1 MTPSLEK
8 LGHLQD
14 LLKIEKE
21 EDIRLYRE
29 MVLERSLT
37 ERVKRGIS
45 WYPLVMKRL
54 FVGFGDK
61 IVVELE
67 ESVAGK
73 TKTANFQAG
82 DPVSIFGNV
91 SDQEMG
97 RNTGV
102 IASIRKGVIRIAL
115 NSEQIPEWIT
125 SARLGIDPEFDDKTY
140 QEMERALR
148 KVIEPGK
155 NHRLAEL
162 REIFSGD
169 SVPEFHNWK
178 VTYSNPALNQSQN
191 RAVQRVL
198 EAHDIAIIHGPPGT
212 GKTTTLVQA
221 IKEVLLHEHQVLVC
235 APSNTAVDLL
245 TLKCHQEGIS
255 VVRIGNP
262 VRVEEALQ
270 ELTVDGLMASHEDYQ
285 ALRKLRKDAEAIK
298 TAALK
303 FKRNF
308 GARERQQRQELM
320 REARDLKNLSHQ
332 LEDYIVFQ
340 ILTRSQVI
348 ATTLTGAANSILGEK
363 RFHTVFIDEAAQAM
377 EPAAWIPILRANRVI
392 MAGDHCQLPPTV
404 KSIEAGRR
412 GLSQTLFESVIAHKD
427 VDVMLDRQYR
437 MNEQIMRFSGR
448 KFYDNNLHADIQVKD
463 HVLGPEFPPVEFVDT
478 AGCGF
483 DEILNQE
490 SRSRG
495 NPEEANLLLKHLAT
509 LFNQITEQVPGV
521 LNENFSLGI
530 ISPYKE
536 QVRIISNQIQ
546 NSPMLSNFQPYISVN
561 TIDGFQGQE
570 RDVIYIS
577 LVRSNEKNEIGFLK
591 DIRRMNVALTRARKK
606 LVVVGD
612 SSTLGNDP
620 FYHDFLDYIEE
631 IGAYHS
637 AWEWMHLE

>member
-1 MTPSLEK
+1 MTPSVEK
-8 LGHLQD
+8 LRHLQE

-67 ESVAGK
+67 ESVSGK

-82 DPVSIFGNV
+82 DPVSVFGNV

-115 NSEQIPEWIT
+115 NSDQIPEWIT
-125 SARLGIDPEFDDKTY
+125 SAKLGIDPEFDDKTY

-155 NHRLAEL
+155 NHRLGEL
-162 REIFSGD
+162 REIFAGD
-169 SVPEFHNWK
+169 VIPQFHQWK
-178 VTYSNPALNQSQN
+178 VTYTNPALNQSQN

-212 GKTTTLVQA
+212 GKTTTLVHA

-285 ALRKLRKDAEAIK
+285 ALRKLRKDAETIK

-404 KSIEAGRR
+404 KSIEAGRG
-412 GLSQTLFESVIAHKD
+412 GLSETLFETIIAHKE

-448 KFYDNNLHADIQVKD
+448 KFYENNLHADDLVKH
-463 HVLGPEFPPVEFVDT
+463 HVLGPDIPAVEFVDT

-483 DEILNQE
+483 DEILNTE

-521 LNENFSLGI
+521 LTENFSLGI

-536 QVRIISNQIQ
+536 QVRIIGNQIQ
-546 NSPMLSNFQPYISVN
+546 HSPMLSDYQSYISVN

-577 LVRSNEKNEIGFLK
+577 LVRSNEKSEIGFLK

-612 SSTLGNDP
+612 SATLGNDS
-620 FYHDFLDYIEE
+620 FYRDFLDYIEE

-637 AWEWMHLE
+637 AWEWMHL